1 MKTEALKQALSRYGF
16 DAAFGGARRDEEK
29 SRAKERVF
37 SFRDSQHRWDPKN
50 QRPELWNVYN
60 GKVNRGESIRVFP
73 LSNWTELDVW
83 MYIHR
88 ERIPVVPLYF
98 AALRP
103 VVERDGLLIMVDD
116 DRIAT
121 SPGEVPQQRV
131 VRFRTLGLLP
141 PYGCG
146 RVNRYRPGGNH
157 CRDAPE
163 SYVGAPGARDRCGP
177 VRRDGKAQ
185 ARRLFLGARMSAVS
199 VREFIARNERK
210 SLLRFITCGSVDDG
224 KSTLIGRLLHDSQ
237 KILEDQMAAIRAD
250 SERWGTTGAEVD
262 LALLVDGLQAEREQ
276 GITIDVAYRYFD
288 TDQRKFIIAD
298 CPGHEQYTRN
308 MATGASTADLAV
320 ILIDAS
326 KGVLTQTRRHSFI
339 VSLLGI
345 RHVVVAVNKMDLVQ
359 YSEDVF
365 VRIKEECERFY
376 GRLKVPHV
384 HFVPVSALKGDN
396 VVARTEAMPWYEGPC
411 LLEVLENVDVTPRE
425 SASLRFPVQYVNR
438 PHADFRGY
446 AGTLAGGSV
455 RVGDQVMALPSR
467 RMSTIRSIVTYDGE
481 IESAGTGESVTLTL
495 ADEIDVSR
503 GNVLVHPDRSPSVGT
518 QFDAHLIW
526 MTDAPLLPGKQYDIK
541 ISNHYVRGTI
551 AQIEKRIDVNDL
563 TEHAA
568 DELQLNEIGL
578 CRVVL
583 AEPIAFDLY
592 ETCKGTG
599 AFIVIDR
606 ISHATAGAGMI
617 RRSAAIQSASK
628 GADVFWQPHKVT
640 RPQRSNQKAQ
650 QPCIL
655 WFTGLSGAGKSTIA
669 NALEYTLFLKGHHS
683 YLLDGDNIRHGLNK
697 DLDFSDA
704 GRVENIRRIGEV
716 AKLFVDSGL
725 IVITAFISPFRSDR
739 RLVRELVGQG
749 EFVEVF
755 VSTPIEECEKRDPKG
770 LYKRA
775 RGGMIANFTGINSPY
790 EAPEDPE
797 IQLDTSK
804 LSIAE
809 SVEEI
814 VRYLESTERLKS

>member
-1 MKTEALKQALSRYGF
+1 
-16 DAAFGGARRDEEK
+16 
-29 SRAKERVF
+29 
-37 SFRDSQHRWDPKN
+37 
-50 QRPELWNVYN
+50 
-60 GKVNRGESIRVFP
+60 
-73 LSNWTELDVW
+73 
-83 MYIHR
+83 
-88 ERIPVVPLYF
+88 
-98 AALRP
+98 
-103 VVERDGLLIMVDD
+103 
-116 DRIAT
+116 
-121 SPGEVPQQRV
+121 
-131 VRFRTLGLLP
+131 
-141 PYGCG
+141 
-146 RVNRYRPGGNH
+146 
-157 CRDAPE
+157 
-163 SYVGAPGARDRCGP
+163 
-177 VRRDGKAQ
+177 
-185 ARRLFLGARMSAVS
+185 MSAVS
-199 VREFIARNERK
+199 VQEFIARNERK
-210 SLLRFITCGSVDDG
+210 GLLRFITCGSVDDG

-250 SERWGTTGAEVD
+250 SERWGTTGGEVD

-288 TDQRKFIIAD
+288 TDKRKFIIAD

-339 VSLLGI
+339 VSMLGI
-345 RHVVVAVNKMDLVQ
+345 RHLVVAINKMDLVN
-359 YSEDVF
+359 YSQDVF
-365 VRIKEECERFY
+365 DKVRTECEAFF
-376 GRLKVPHV
+376 GRLNVPDCS
-384 HFVPVSALKGDN
+384 FVPVSALKGDN
-396 VVARTEAMPWYEGPC
+396 VVAPTSAMPWYHGPC
-411 LLEVLENVDVTPRE
+411 LLDVLETVDVSPRAIG
-425 SASLRFPVQYVNR
+425 SFRFPVQYVNR
-438 PHADFRGY
+438 PNAAFRGY
-446 AGTLAGGSV
+446 AGTVAGGVV
-455 RVGDQVMALPSR
+455 RIGDPVMALPSR
-467 RMSTIRSIVTYDGE
+467 RMSAVRSIVVYEGE
-481 IESAGTGESVTLTL
+481 VDAACAGDAVTLTL

-503 GNVLVHPDRSPSVGT
+503 GDVLVHPDRSPSVGT

-526 MTDAPLLPGKQYDIK
+526 MTDAPLLPGKQYDFK
-541 ISNHYVRGTI
+541 IASHYVRGTI
-551 AQIEKRIDVNDL
+551 AHIEKRIDVNDL
-563 TEHAA
+563 SEHAA
-568 DELQLNEIGL
+568 DEFRLNEIGL

-583 AEPIAFDLY
+583 SEPIAFDLY
-592 ETCKGTG
+592 ETCKSTG
-599 AFIVIDR
+599 AFIVVDR

-617 RRSAAIQSASK
+617 RRSAAIQAAAK
-628 GADVFWQPHKVT
+628 GPDVFWQPHKVT

-739 RLVRELVGQG
+739 RLVRELVGDG

-775 RGGMIANFTGINSPY
+775 RGGQIANFTGINSPY

-797 IQLDTSK
+797 IQLDTSR

-809 SVEEI
+809 SVEQI
-814 VRYLESTERLKS
+814 VRYLEGKGWLKS